1 MIYSVILGDMCYEPR
16 LEIADPSKL
25 EGWSASMGVPYWVLG
40 FAYNGGAKWR
50 ASRKDRCSVEGEGGF
65 WMGAVEGAEF
75 FIQDVDF
82 DFDPRFD
89 EGLHK
94 YNWKERKK
102 DKVKVKVD
110 PSRYYYQNMDPGTIA
125 NRPLGWAEAVQPAVA
140 PAPLPEGWL
149 EVPMPNP
156 QPVAAPPPARNR
168 IREALEGAAARA
180 LNWAPAP
187 IAQAEA
193 AAGAQLEAAYQQQLR
208 AADAAIR
215 QRVNQR
221 PAYQLDEELAPGQ
234 LPLPDEAAND

>member
-1 MIYSVILGDMCYEPR
+1 MCYEPR

-40 FAYNGGAKWR
+40 FAYNNGDKWR

-94 YNWKERKK
+94 YNWEERRVTKA
-102 DKVKVKVD
+102 KVKIAD
-110 PSRYYYQNMDPGTIA
+110 QARYYYQNIDPGAIV
-125 NRPLGWAEAVQPAVA
+125 NRPLGLVEAVRPPVA
-140 PAPLPEGWL
+140 PPPLPEGW
-149 EVPMPNP
+149 EFAMPAP
-156 QPVAAPPPARNR
+156 QAAPPPPRNR
-168 IREALEGAAARA
+168 IREALGEVAAHIMNR
-180 LNWAPAP
+180 APAP

-193 AAGAQLEAAYQQQLR
+193 ALGVQLEAAYQQQLR

-221 PAYQLDEELAPGQ
+221 PAYQLDEALAPGQ